1 GYGSGYRY
9 AHNEPEA
16 FAAGERY
23 LPEGMPERRYYEP
36 APRGLELKIG
46 EALARLR
53 ERNQNARASGKL
65 AEQPKDEVSK
75 E

>member
-1 GYGSGYRY
+1 MG
-9 AHNEPEA
+9 
-16 FAAGERY
+16 
-23 LPEGMPERRYYEP
+23 LPERRYYEP

-53 ERNQNARASGKL
+53 ERNQNARAGGKS
-65 AEQPKDEVSK
+65 ADQQSRDGGK